1 MQSTVVEVV
10 VGKEVVIVPCMQ
22 VVTEVMLVVA
32 MVTLESVRGH
42 WSEAGHD
49 VGWFCLRGASPY
61 FLHHH

>member
-42 WSEAGHD
+42 WSEASHD
-49 VGWFCLRGASPY
+49 VGWFRLRGASPY